1 MPNYVY
7 VSGSTFYLIDALP
20 EDNDF
25 VHASYAARHMK
36 AFGEAGGAPCAAGA
50 SYAATE
56 VSGLFKRV

>member
-25 VHASYAARHMK
+25 VHASYAASHM
-36 AFGEAGGAPCAAGA
+36 AVFGEAGGAPCAAGA
-50 SYAATE
+50 SYAE
-56 VSGLFKRV
+56 MDVRGLFKRV